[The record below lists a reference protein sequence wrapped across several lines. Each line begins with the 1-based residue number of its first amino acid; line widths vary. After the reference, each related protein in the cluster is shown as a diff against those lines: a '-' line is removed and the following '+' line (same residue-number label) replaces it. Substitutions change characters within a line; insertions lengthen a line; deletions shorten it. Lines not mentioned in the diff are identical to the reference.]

1 MAAADVTTPPRT
13 AGAAPVAP
21 RRRPLAERVRR
32 GLPTWLSVIY
42 ALAALLFLFGPV
54 VLLAVFSFNDST
66 IIALP
71 FKGFTTEWYSQAWH
85 NQEAHD
91 AVWHSLLIAAIV
103 TPVCLVLGTMTAF
116 GLTRLRFRGR
126 GGVGGLVGAPLVVP
140 WLVIGVGALLLFGQ
154 FDVPLSLNT
163 IGVMHVVC
171 TFPLVVAIVS
181 AGLVRFDRRL
191 EEAAIDMGCTQLQML
206 RHIVLPQLAPALAA
220 SAIFAFTW
228 SFNNFEISFFTGG
241 YDQTFPVWVFSVL
254 RHSKNLPIVNAVS
267 TIISAAQVLLVFGGW
282 WLLKR
287 LSKRNGDQSAVD
299 IVVGGIR

>member
-1 MAAADVTTPPRT
+1 MATAEATEPVVT
-13 AGAAPVAP
+13 AGSPAP
-21 RRRPLAERVRR
+21 RRKTYGQRLRV
-32 GLPTWLSVIY
+32 GLPTWLSVVY
-42 ALAALLFLFGPV
+42 ALAVLLFLFGPV
-54 VLLAVFSFNDST
+54 VLLAAFSFNDST

-71 FKGFTTEWYSQAWH
+71 FKGFTTDWYTQAF
-85 NQEAHD
+85 NDPDARD
-91 AVWHSLLIAAIV
+91 AVWHSLLIAAVV
-103 TPVCLVLGTMTAF
+103 TPVCLVLGTLAAF

-126 GGVGGLVGAPLVVP
+126 GAVGGLMGAPLVVP
-140 WLVIGVGALLLFGQ
+140 WLVIGVGALLMFGQ
-154 FDVPLSLNT
+154 FDIPLSLQT

-191 EEAAIDMGCTQLQML
+191 EEAAVDLGCSQLQML

-254 RHSKNLPIVNAVS
+254 RHSKNLPIVNAMS
-267 TIISAAQVLLVFGGW
+267 TVISAAQVLLVFGAW
-282 WLLKR
+282 WGLKR
-287 LSKRNGDQSAVD
+287 LTRKNDQDAVD
-299 IVVGGIR
+299 IVMGGIR